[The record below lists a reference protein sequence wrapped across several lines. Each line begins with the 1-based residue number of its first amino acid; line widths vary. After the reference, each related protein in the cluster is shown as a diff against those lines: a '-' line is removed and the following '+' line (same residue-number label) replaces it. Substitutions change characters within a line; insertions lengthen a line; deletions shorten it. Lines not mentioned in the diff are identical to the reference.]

1 MTYEELAKGNK
12 INKLIHELEDDI
24 SLLKAARNRDCL
36 LRVNSTGTFNMLKL
50 GKQERDTIINVLLGG
65 KSIRLEELKK
75 ELEIL

>member
-1 MTYEELAKGNK
+1 MTYEELAKGNE

-36 LRVNSTGTFNMLKL
+36 LRVNSTGTFNMLNL
-50 GKQERDTIINVLLGG
+50 GKQERDTIINVLLGR
-65 KSIRLEELKK
+65 KSIRLEELKR